1 MEQPEKAYQC
11 IFHMECPKATG
22 LNDMNKHKPQK
33 PSSAKFHN
41 SSPDRKEGMQ
51 LLGPF
56 HFPTNKAFL
65 RVLSLAKAREC
76 ISFYNVSNINFIL

>member
-1 MEQPEKAYQC
+1 
-11 IFHMECPKATG
+11 MECPKATG

-56 HFPTNKAFL
+56 HFPTNKVFV
-65 RVLSLAKAREC
+65 RVLSLAKLPSAYL
-76 ISFYNVSNINFIL
+76 SFYNVSNSISFIL